1 MLPATLTPVLP
12 SLPVA
17 LVRVAVAMAT
27 ALAPP
32 ALAQAADA
40 PAQIVIVG
48 SGSAQRA
55 FDTPYAV
62 SVVDADTLRSA
73 GPMVNLS
80 ESLSRVPGL
89 AVNSRQNYAQDLQI
103 SSRGFGARS
112 TFGVRGLRLYADG
125 VPASTPDGQG
135 QVAHFDL
142 ANAQRVEV
150 LRGPFSALYG
160 SSSGGVIALVSAR
173 PSRPEAAAGID
184 LGADGLRQWR
194 ATIES
199 PLSGGFDLRLSASG
213 FHTDGLR
220 PQSAA
225 DRRLFNARLG
235 WQGASDRVT
244 LHASWHE
251 QPADDPLG
259 LTRAQFDADPGQ
271 TAPEALAFDTRK
283 TVAQHQLGVQWRH
296 AFSGDA
302 RWMPAEATLAVYAGA
317 RQVTQFLAIPVA
329 TQGNPRHPGGV
340 VDFGRDYLGADL
352 RFVWR
357 WSLGD
362 DRQAELVA
370 GAAVDEQNEARRG
383 YANFTGTGA
392 ARVLGV
398 QGRLRR
404 DEANR
409 AATRDVFAQWRAD
422 IARDWALTLGAR
434 SGRLAVRSV
443 DAYLSNGDDS
453 GALHYTYT
461 VPVVALQWRAS
472 PRLNLYVSRGR
483 GHETPTLTEL
493 AYRPDGSA
501 GFNDALRPQRS
512 RQVELGAKWRDGG
525 LAVDAAL
532 FRADTRDEIG
542 IATNAGGR
550 STFTNV
556 GRTRREGVEL
566 AATWQIAPAWRT
578 QAALTWLVATY
589 TDGFLTC
596 AGVPCTAPTV
606 PVAAGNRIAGTMRK
620 STFAELAWR
629 VAPATEV
636 GAELRGQGGMMVND
650 VNSDATR
657 GTWVSALR
665 ATHRVPAGTGTL
677 DLLLR
682 VDNLTDR
689 RYAGSIVVADANA
702 RFFEPAPGRTWLL
715 SATWRQNW

>member
-1 MLPATLTPVLP
+1 MTTHRP
-12 SLPVA
+12 SPHS
-17 LVRVAVAMAT
+17 
-27 ALAPP
+27 ALALAA
-32 ALAQAADA
+32 ALIVPGAAAQDADT
-40 PAQIVIVG
+40 PQQVVIVG
-48 SGSAQRA
+48 SGSEQRA

-62 SVVDADTLRSA
+62 SVVDAAALRSA

-80 ESLSRVPGL
+80 ESLARVPGL
-89 AVNSRQNYAQDLQI
+89 SVNSRQNYAQDLQI
-103 SSRGFGARS
+103 SSRGYGARA
-112 TFGVRGLRLYADG
+112 TFGVRGIRLVADG

-173 PSRPEAAAGID
+173 PTRPEAAAGID
-184 LGADGLRQWR
+184 LGSDGLRQWR
-194 ATIES
+194 ATVES
-199 PLSGGFDLRLSASG
+199 PLGGGYDLRVSASG
-213 FHTDGLR
+213 FHTDGPR

-235 WQGASDRVT
+235 WQGETDRVT

-296 AFSGDA
+296 AFGAGSA
-302 RWMPAEATLAVYAGA
+302 WTPAEAALAAYAGA
-317 RQVTQFLAIPVA
+317 RRVTQFLAIPVA
-329 TQGNPRHPGGV
+329 TQSNPRHPGGV

-357 WSLGD
+357 WALADG
-362 DRQAELVA
+362 RQAELVA

-383 YANFTGTGA
+383 YENFTGSGA

-409 AATRDVFAQWRAD
+409 AATRDVFAQARAD
-422 IARDWALTLGAR
+422 LARDWSATVGVR
-434 SGRLAVRSV
+434 SGRLSVRSV
-443 DAYLSNGDDS
+443 DAYLANGDDS
-453 GALHYTYT
+453 GALHDTYT
-461 VPVVALQWRAS
+461 VPVAALQWRAS
-472 PRLNLYVSRGR
+472 PRLNLYVSSGR

-512 RQVELGAKWRDGG
+512 RQVELGAKWRDGRVS
-525 LAVDAAL
+525 ADAAV

-566 AATWQIAPAWRT
+566 AGRWQVTPAWRA
-578 QAALTWLVATY
+578 QAALTWLDATY

-596 AGVPCTAPTV
+596 AGIPCTTPTL
-606 PVAAGNRIAGTMRK
+606 PVAAGNRIAGTVRK
-620 STFAELAWR
+620 SAFAELAWQ
-629 VAPATEV
+629 ATPRTEL

-665 ATHRVPAGTGTL
+665 VTHRVPVGPGTV
-677 DLLLR
+677 DLLAR

-689 RYAGSIVVADANA
+689 RYAGSVVVGDANA

-715 SATWRQNW
+715 SATWRQGW

>member
-1 MLPATLTPVLP
+1 MLAATLKPARPFPPAAL
-12 SLPVA
+12 SLVVA
-17 LVRVAVAMAT
+17 IM
-27 ALAPP
+27 APP
-32 ALAQAADA
+32 ALAQDADTT
-40 PAQIVIVG
+40 QQVVIVG
-48 SGSAQRA
+48 NGGEQRA

-62 SVVDADTLRSA
+62 SVVDAATMRSA

-89 AVNSRQNYAQDLQI
+89 AVNARQNYAQDLQI

-112 TFGVRGLRLYADG
+112 TFGVRGIRLIADG

-160 SSSGGVIALVSAR
+160 SSSGGVITLVSAR
-173 PSRPEAAAGID
+173 PARPEARAGID
-184 LGADGLRQWR
+184 VGADGLRQWR
-194 ATIES
+194 GTVES
-199 PLSGGFDLRLSASG
+199 PLDGGYDLRLSASG

-235 WQGASDRVT
+235 WQGERDRVT

-283 TVAQHQLGVQWRH
+283 TVAQHQLGAQWRH
-296 AFSGDA
+296 DFAGSSPWWPTQA
-302 RWMPAEATLAVYAGA
+302 ALAAYAGS
-317 RQVTQFLAIPVA
+317 RRVTQFLAIPAA
-329 TQGNPRHPGGV
+329 TQSNPRHPGGV
-340 VDFGRDYLGADL
+340 VDFGREYMGADL
-352 RFVWR
+352 RLTWR
-357 WSLGD
+357 WALD
-362 DRQAELVA
+362 DGRQAELVA
-370 GAAVDEQNEARRG
+370 GLAMDEQDEARRG
-383 YANFTGTGA
+383 YENFTGSGA

-398 QGRLRR
+398 QGQLRR

-409 AATRDVFAQWRAD
+409 AATRDGFAQLRAD
-422 IARDWALTLGAR
+422 IARDWALTLGVR
-434 SGRLAVRSV
+434 SGRLSVRSA

-453 GALHYTYT
+453 GALHYAYT
-461 VPVVALQWRAS
+461 VPVAALQWRAS
-472 PRLNLYVSRGR
+472 PRLNLYVSSGR
-483 GHETPTLTEL
+483 GYETPTLTEL

-512 RQVELGAKWRDGG
+512 RQLELGAKWRDGRVS
-525 LAVDAAL
+525 ADAAL

-556 GRTRREGVEL
+556 GRTRRQGVEL
-566 AATWQIAPAWRT
+566 AGRWQIAPEWRA
-578 QAALTWLVATY
+578 QAALTWLDATY

-606 PVAAGNRIAGTMRK
+606 PVAAGNRIAGTMRRNA
-620 STFAELAWR
+620 FAELSWR
-629 VAPATEV
+629 VAPRTEV

-650 VNSDATR
+650 INSDASR

-665 ATHRVPAGTGTL
+665 ATHSVPAGTGTL
-677 DLLLR
+677 DLLAR

-689 RYAGSIVVADANA
+689 RYAGSVVVADANA

-715 SATWRQNW
+715 SATWRHPW